1 MSYPYTYHLPA
12 EPRLRGGG
20 RSGNLRTKQR
30 LWSFPAFLV
39 IALMALPVDYLA
51 SVDCP
56 MMEDA
61 CDQMEMSDCCP
72 LPEEEQKETA
82 DTDKTSS
89 CDGDQASGDHEE
101 CLSCMDCGCYFT
113 PYTGDNQNS
122 QREAT
127 LSDLSA
133 GLQTSGAIAS
143 FITHY
148 PIEHKK
154 PVSSPLPRPVPLYVM
169 NQVFLN

>member
-1 MSYPYTYHLPA
+1 MKSSYTYHLPS
-12 EPRLRGGG
+12 EPQFQGG
-20 RSGNLRTKQR
+20 RRSGIFRPMQQ
-30 LWSFPAFLV
+30 LWSFSAILV
-39 IALMALPVDYLA
+39 IALMALPMDYLA

-72 LPEEEQKETA
+72 LSEEEQNKTA
-82 DTDKTSS
+82 DTDKTAS
-89 CDGDQASGDHEE
+89 CNGDQASDNDEE
-101 CLSCMDCGCYFT
+101 CLSCMDCGCYFA
-113 PYTGDNQNS
+113 PNTGNSQNS

-127 LSDLSA
+127 LSDFSA
-133 GLQTSGAIAS
+133 GIKTSGEFVS

>member
-1 MSYPYTYHLPA
+1 MSYSYPYHLPA
-12 EPRLRGGG
+12 EPRHGRDN
-20 RSGNLRTKQR
+20 RSGSLRPKQR
-30 LWSFPAFLV
+30 LWSFPAILI
-39 IALMALPVDYLA
+39 IALMALPMDYLA
-51 SVDCP
+51 SVNCS
-56 MMEDA
+56 MVEDHCEQKEA
-61 CDQMEMSDCCP
+61 SSCCP
-72 LPEEEQKETA
+72 LSEEEQKKTTDA
-82 DTDKTSS
+82 DKTSS
-89 CDGDQASGDHEE
+89 CDGDQETGDHEE

-113 PYTGDNQNS
+113 PNTANNQNS

-133 GLQTSGAIAS
+133 GLPTSGAIAS